1 MILTNIRTPEICKLE
16 KLEKEGVASVTNYVE
31 IVSFDEDGNGYLT
44 MCLDK
49 KKATNLRLAV
59 IAVRTSGHRG
69 LGKLSIRGNKYNY
82 EVTLPPQ
89 Y

>member
-16 KLEKEGVASVTNYVE
+16 KEVVASVSNYVE